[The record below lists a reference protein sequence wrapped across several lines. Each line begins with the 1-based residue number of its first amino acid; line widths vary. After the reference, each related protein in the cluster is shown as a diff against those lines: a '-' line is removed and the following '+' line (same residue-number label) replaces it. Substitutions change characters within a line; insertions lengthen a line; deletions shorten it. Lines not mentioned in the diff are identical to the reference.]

1 MSYELEWKRGVKKKG
16 ILLLTLD
23 SFRVSTIFVNAR
35 DKKEVI
41 EIAMLVLNYKGGAG
55 FQSMA

>member
-1 MSYELEWKRGVKKKG
+1 MRVVTCKS
-16 ILLLTLD
+16 LD

-41 EIAMLVLNYKGGAG
+41 EIVMLVLNYKGGAG
-55 FQSMA
+55 SQSMA